1 MYLNIKML
9 EDFRTL
15 KQGDEFNFDFSK
27 HPEILIAGDNG
38 CGKSTLVN
46 VIRDYQCDNSK
57 DDPNAVLS
65 LDIVILE
72 DSKIRLK

>member
-1 MYLNIKML
+1 ML

-15 KQGDEFNFDFSK
+15 KHGDEFNFDFDK
-27 HPEILIAGDNG
+27 CPEILVAGDNG

-46 VIRDYQCDNSK
+46 IIRDYQCDNSK

-65 LDIVILE
+65 QAIAILKGL
-72 DSKIRLK
+72 KIRLK

>member
-1 MYLNIKML
+1 ML

-46 VIRDYQCDNSK
+46 VIEIINVITAKMTQTLCIR
-57 DDPNAVLS
+57 LS

>member
-1 MYLNIKML
+1 ML

-38 CGKSTLVN
+38 VEN
-46 VIRDYQCDNSK
+46 Q
-57 DDPNAVLS
+57 LS
-65 LDIVILE
+65 LIL
-72 DSKIRLK
+72 

>member
-1 MYLNIKML
+1 MFLNIKML

-38 CGKSTLVN
+38 CGNQLLLIS
-46 VIRDYQCDNSK
+46 
-57 DDPNAVLS
+57 
-65 LDIVILE
+65 
-72 DSKIRLK
+72 